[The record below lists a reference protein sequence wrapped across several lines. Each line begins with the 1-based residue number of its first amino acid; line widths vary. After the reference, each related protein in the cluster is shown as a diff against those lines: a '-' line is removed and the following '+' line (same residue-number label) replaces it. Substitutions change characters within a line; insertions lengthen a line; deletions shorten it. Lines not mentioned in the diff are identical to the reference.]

1 VLRRLRL
8 EEALFLF
15 LFIPSMIVTAWANI
29 DLHAEGI
36 RSRRIRGGILRL
48 VIVVAIAAMLPVL
61 DRWRHRLPY
70 GVGRG
75 AWHRRVLPHVLS
87 VRSVYGRLYE
97 ST

>member
-15 LFIPSMIVTAWANI
+15 LFIPSMIVTAWANM
-29 DLHAEGI
+29 DLYTEGI

-61 DRWRHRLPY
+61 DRW
-70 GVGRG
+70 
-75 AWHRRVLPHVLS
+75 
-87 VRSVYGRLYE
+87 
-97 ST
+97 